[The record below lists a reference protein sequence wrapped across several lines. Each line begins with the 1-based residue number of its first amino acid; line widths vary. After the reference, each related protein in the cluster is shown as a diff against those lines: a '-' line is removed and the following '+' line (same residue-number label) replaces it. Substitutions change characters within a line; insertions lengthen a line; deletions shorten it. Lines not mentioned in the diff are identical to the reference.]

1 MARGYSVPETAP
13 ESLLSSIPLTWWV
26 VGVALLLIL
35 PFAVG
40 IWMGMRQQVVVY
52 RNYFDVM
59 LVGGLYLIPAAIT
72 GLAITLGGGS
82 DNGDGPNE
90 LGFAFIVLAL
100 VLDLL
105 LLIFIL
111 VRTWLDNPNPLKML
125 LALYVKIPLGVLFF
139 TQFRNIFGGQQPRS
153 RRNSMFWTLMM
164 APLIHG
170 LVRDKKGKLPG
181 LPSRPR

>member
-1 MARGYSVPETAP
+1 MPETAP
-13 ESLLSSIPLTWWV
+13 ESLASAIPLTWWV
-26 VGVALLLIL
+26 VGVGLLLIL

-59 LVGGLYLIPAAIT
+59 LVGGLYLIPAALI
-72 GLAITLGGGS
+72 GFLIALGGGS
-82 DNGDGPNE
+82 GSDNSDGPNE
-90 LGFAFIVLAL
+90 LVVAFIVLAL

-139 TQFRNIFGGQQPRS
+139 MQFRNIFGGKQPRS